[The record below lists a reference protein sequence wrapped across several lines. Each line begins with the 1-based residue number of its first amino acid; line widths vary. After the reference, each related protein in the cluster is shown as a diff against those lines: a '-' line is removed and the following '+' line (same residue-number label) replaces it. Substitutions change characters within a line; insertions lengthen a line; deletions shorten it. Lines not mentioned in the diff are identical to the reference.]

1 MMKLDLTPQ
10 DSQILL
16 QLLDA
21 AGRHIGLQSFHDC
34 HRFAVMLQSAA
45 QAVEPE
51 PPTEP
56 QEPKP

>member
-1 MMKLDLTPQ
+1 MKLDITPQ

-21 AGRHIGLQSFHDC
+21 AGRHIGLQAFSDC
-34 HRFAVMLQSAA
+34 HRFATMLQAAA

-51 PPTEP
+51 PPTEA